1 MADTTSSFNQA
12 TGKTDAD
19 EAKRRVKSMMR
30 EKQVFEDKAAEY
42 RGNLHS
48 QQTHEQLDQG
58 RKHDDQTAK
67 LDKKLDD
74 AYGANKAKDQEALQ
88 ALKNKRETSRP
99 TQDDRE
105 RAEALQRNLDNI
117 KQRESEQRDA
127 LKTRQ
132 EADRKKL
139 AEQHD
144 KQNKGAERTIAAA
157 HQDRQSK
164 GWKPEP
170 VNFQKFE
177 NATDEKIS
185 FQKPARTASEGSES
199 SQGTQTASGSLTS
212 SPHPYLAPKG
222 AKTGNLHPPK
232 EKSERQTVGGKGSSK
247 GNGMGM

>member
-42 RGNLHS
+42 RSNLHS
-48 QQTHEQLDQG
+48 QQTHEQLDLG
-58 RKHDDQTAK
+58 RKHDTQTSK
-67 LDKKLDD
+67 LDKRLHD
-74 AYGANKAKDQEALQ
+74 AYGANKAKDQDALQ
-88 ALKNKRETSRP
+88 ALKDKRETSRP
-99 TQDDRE
+99 TQEDRD

-117 KQRESEQRDA
+117 KQRETEQRDA

-144 KQNKGAERTIAAA
+144 KQNKGAERAISAAY
-157 HQDRQSK
+157 QNRQSK

-185 FQKPARTASEGSES
+185 FQKPARTASEGSQS
-199 SQGTQTASGSLTS
+199 SQGTQTTPDSLTS
-212 SPHPYLAPKG
+212 SPQPYLAPKG
-222 AKTGNLHPPK
+222 ARTGNLHPPK
-232 EKSERQTVGGKGSSK
+232 EKSEGQTVGGKGSGK

>member
-48 QQTHEQLDQG
+48 QQTHEQLDLG
-58 RKHDDQTAK
+58 RKHDGQTAK
-67 LDKKLDD
+67 LDEKLHDT
-74 AYGANKAKDQEALQ
+74 YGANKAKDREALQ
-88 ALKNKRETSRP
+88 TLKEKRETSRP
-99 TQDDRE
+99 TQDDRD

-117 KQRESEQRDA
+117 KQRETEQRDA

-132 EADRKKL
+132 EADRKKQ
-139 AEQHD
+139 AEQHG
-144 KQNKGAERTIAAA
+144 KQTKGAERTIAAA

-170 VNFQKFE
+170 VNFSKFE
-177 NATDEKIS
+177 NASDEKIS
-185 FQKPARTASEGSES
+185 FQKPARMASEGSES

-212 SPHPYLAPKG
+212 SPQPYLAPKG

-232 EKSERQTVGGKGSSK
+232 EKSEGQTIGGKGSGK

>member
-30 EKQVFEDKAAEY
+30 EKRVFEEKAAEY
-42 RGNLHS
+42 RGKLHS
-48 QQTHEQLDQG
+48 QQTHEQVDLG
-58 RKHDDQTAK
+58 RKHDAQKTK
-67 LDKKLDD
+67 LDSKLHD
-74 AYGANKAKDQEALQ
+74 AYSKEKNKDQKALQ
-88 ALKNKRETSRP
+88 GLKDKREKSKL
-99 TQDDRE
+99 TQADRD

-117 KQRESEQRDA
+117 KQRETEQRDA

-144 KQNKGAERTIAAA
+144 KQNKGAERTISAAY
-157 HQDRQSK
+157 QDRQSK

-199 SQGTQTASGSLTS
+199 SQGVQTTPNSLTS
-212 SPHPYLAPKG
+212 SPQPYLAPKG
-222 AKTGNLHPPK
+222 ARTGNLHPPK
-232 EKSERQTVGGKGSSK
+232 EKSEGQTVGGKGSGK
-247 GNGMGM
+247 GSGMGM